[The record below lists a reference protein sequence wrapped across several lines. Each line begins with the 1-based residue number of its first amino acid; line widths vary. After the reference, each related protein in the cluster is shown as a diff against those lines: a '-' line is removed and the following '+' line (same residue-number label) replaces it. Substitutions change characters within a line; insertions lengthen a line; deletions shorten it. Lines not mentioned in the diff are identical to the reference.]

1 MQKLNIRQD
10 SSALAQ
16 EAHFMTSPRGTNYDA
31 DGPEPFRQINIDQ
44 IQNSS
49 NGKHHLGNFRS
60 PLSIRKNQSNLNAN
74 SQNSKNACE
83 SSGAASVNGTTAVQ
97 KFNTDL
103 KIPMRIKTAG
113 EQGNTGPDEN
123 TMVPHHY
130 RADQQQVA
138 AQAAVYR
145 QSKLTGAS
153 RSTGGCAE
161 VNSRTS

>member
-83 SSGAASVNGTTAVQ
+83 SSGAASVNAVQ

-130 RADQQQVA
+130 RADQQQVVN
-138 AQAAVYR
+138 QAAIYR
-145 QSKLTGAS
+145 QSKLTGVS
-153 RSTGGCAE
+153 KSTGGGPE
-161 VNSRTS
+161 SNSRTS

>member
-1 MQKLNIRQD
+1 
-10 SSALAQ
+10 
-16 EAHFMTSPRGTNYDA
+16 MTSPRGTNYDA
-31 DGPEPFRQINIDQ
+31 DGPEPFRPINIDH

-83 SSGAASVNGTTAVQ
+83 SSGAASAVNATVVQ

-113 EQGNTGPDEN
+113 E
-123 TMVPHHY
+123 
-130 RADQQQVA
+130 
-138 AQAAVYR
+138 
-145 QSKLTGAS
+145 
-153 RSTGGCAE
+153 
-161 VNSRTS
+161 